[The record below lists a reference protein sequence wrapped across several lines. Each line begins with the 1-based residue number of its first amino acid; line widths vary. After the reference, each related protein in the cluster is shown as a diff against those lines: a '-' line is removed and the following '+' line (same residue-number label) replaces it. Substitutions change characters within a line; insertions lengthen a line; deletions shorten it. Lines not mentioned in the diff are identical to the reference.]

1 MELIYLFILD
11 LYNILYT
18 YLILNLN
25 ILNSI

>member
-1 MELIYLFILD
+1 MEYIYLFILD

-18 YLILNLN
+18 YLILNVN